1 MLLATPKICILIV
14 YSNCR
19 SFHSKKYKF
28 STHVST
34 TWPSFYCHCHN
45 VQVKLELWL
54 MLSAI
59 CLAMTKFTMKIHVL
73 TCPPIV
79 SRQIYGIVS
88 RYSKSAERES
98 LLSVSGRTL
107 IVVQSS
113 PSLSLRHALREI
125 GCIIDYEPTNTNRYP
140 FWRSI
145 SRDTN
150 MDISA
155 LSPVVQ

>member
-88 RYSKSAERES
+88 RYSKSAERD
-98 LLSVSGRTL
+98 VL
-107 IVVQSS
+107 IICEWKN
-113 PSLSLRHALREI
+113 AY
-125 GCIIDYEPTNTNRYP
+125 C
-140 FWRSI
+140 RSI
-145 SRDTN
+145 FTQSFPQTCFEGN
-150 MDISA
+150 W
-155 LSPVVQ
+155 LHN